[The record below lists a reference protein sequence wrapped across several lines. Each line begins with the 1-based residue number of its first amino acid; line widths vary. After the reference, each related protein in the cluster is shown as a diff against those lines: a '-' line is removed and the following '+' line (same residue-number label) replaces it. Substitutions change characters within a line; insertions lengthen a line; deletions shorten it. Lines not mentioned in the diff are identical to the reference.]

1 MSTRASGQTRSTRQT
16 LPIRPIIGA
25 ALVLPLLAIPGF
37 GILPGPTYTPGSL
50 HLLAMCWLI
59 AGLALSYHL
68 LFGVAGLLSFGHAL
82 YFGVGVYGLGI
93 VLARTDLPLIPAA
106 ALVLVGGII
115 VAHII
120 GAISLRVTGISF
132 AMVTLAFA
140 QAGNVLVRRNPGH
153 TTGGEEGLALATA
166 GVPDALIGVVNTRN
180 LYWLALGVLVIVYLV
195 VRWIERSRAGHLI
208 AATRENEMRVRVLG
222 GSPYVTKL
230 VTFVIAATLATVVG
244 MVYLLLQSG
253 AQPRATSADFKLTL
267 LVMVVLGGV
276 GSRAGAV
283 IGAVLYTLL
292 DQRLGTLASS
302 PAIANLPPILHVP
315 LSGTPLVH
323 PRNPVHSGC
332 VVPAGWPVG
341 GRSTGS
347 IRGARIGLT
356 RGRPSRRSYEQPA
369 HALPLDRRPG
379 PGDSR
384 GRRDR

>member
-1 MSTRASGQTRSTRQT
+1 
-16 LPIRPIIGA
+16 
-25 ALVLPLLAIPGF
+25 
-37 GILPGPTYTPGSL
+37 
-50 HLLAMCWLI
+50 MCWLI

-153 TTGGEEGLALATA
+153 TTGGEEGLALATV

-253 AQPRATSADFKLTL
+253 AQPRATSADFTLTL

-315 LSGTPLVH
+315 LSEPLFILGTLFILVVLFL
-323 PRNPVHSGC
+323 PGACR
-332 VVPAGWPVG
+332 

-379 PGDSR
+379 QGDPR